1 MEDDPIT
8 IVNMAKAQATLADY
22 ELAQEEYRRKV
33 AARAAAKAAGTPS
46 PDDSRQTPKAP
57 RQDPAANISQI
68 NKLLARSDI
77 SAEDRAMLERRLSEE
92 KIADAFSA
100 R

>member
-8 IVNMAKAQATLADY
+8 IVNMAKVQATLADY

-33 AARAAAKAAGTPS
+33 AARAAAKTAGAAG
-46 PDDSRQTPKAP
+46 PDNSRQTPKA
-57 RQDPAANISQI
+57 DPASNINQI

-77 SAEDRAMLERRLSEE
+77 SAEDRTMLERRLSEE
-92 KIADAFSA
+92 KVAAAFSA